1 MAVAD
6 DMTSI
11 HKTVTEQ
18 LHWIFPQPETHPTT
32 EEQLKAEVRAI
43 YAGLAM
49 VEERCIGHQQSDL
62 PSIQDQWQLLFS
74 LHQLLLDEHKN
85 FFFVS
90 QHPSAS
96 LALKQLPEKY
106 AMPAR
111 MWRYGIH
118 SFLELMRHQLP
129 DSLEHLLRFFHLA
142 YSMIALLLEN
152 VPVFESIWIECLG
165 DLARYR
171 MAIEDSDLA
180 NRKIWADIARYWY
193 HKVADKNPNLDRIQ
207 HHLAVLAWPDML
219 QQLFHYTK
227 SLVGV
232 CPFPNAGESIL
243 LLFDPLLD
251 ESELYGQPVAVST
264 FVASHRCLFKKGP
277 ISDLQTSVQVY
288 LSHLKK
294 YIDEFGTKF
303 KIYRAYIA
311 SCNFAAIFEYGSVDA
326 KLPSKFEENFLQQQQ
341 QGEEQKSV
349 SSNIIYY
356 SSCLAFGAFSVILDQ
371 IGNEHVYPA
380 VHVYLVFLWCME
392 LNDSMGYINLVILWS
407 KISTF
412 LNRMICSDTQFSAVE
427 CDEFPV
433 AEGRKNMPEDFLI
446 HGQIWSQHYFPVDY
460 FKDAMAEDDG
470 RSIEVPS
477 LRASRMYRCLWLG
490 RKLDKVCLISFLSME
505 SNH

>member
-1 MAVAD
+1 M
-6 DMTSI
+6 
-11 HKTVTEQ
+11 Q
-18 LHWIFPQPETHPTT
+18 
-32 EEQLKAEVRAI
+32 
-43 YAGLAM
+43 
-49 VEERCIGHQQSDL
+49 
-62 PSIQDQWQLLFS
+62 
-74 LHQLLLDEHKN
+74 
-85 FFFVS
+85 
-90 QHPSAS
+90 
-96 LALKQLPEKY
+96 
-106 AMPAR
+106 
-111 MWRYGIH
+111 
-118 SFLELMRHQLP
+118 HQLP
-129 DSLEHLLRFFHLA
+129 DSLEHLLRFFYLT
-142 YSMIALLLEN
+142 YSMITLLLEN

-165 DLARYR
+165 DLACYW
-171 MAIEDSDLA
+171 MAIEDSDLV
-180 NRKIWADIARYWY
+180 NHKIWADIARYWY
-193 HKVADKNPNLDRIQ
+193 HKVADKNPNLGRIQ

-227 SLVGV
+227 SLVSV

-412 LNRMICSDTQFSAVE
+412 LNRMICSDTQFSAIE

-446 HGQIWSQHYFPVDY
+446 RGQIWSQHYFPVDY

-505 SNH
+505 NNH